1 MRYKAVV
8 TYDGTNY
15 SGWQIQRGQVSVQE
29 KIEEALE
36 RLFGTKTSI
45 VGSGRTDAGVHAEG
59 QVFSFESDTTIPQIR
74 LYKAINA
81 YLPEDIRVLSCEK
94 TSADFNARHSAKKK
108 TYCYRLYCSEVENPL
123 KERYSVKIFPV
134 DIDKMKEA
142 AKLLIGEHDFKA
154 FCSTGSSV
162 KSTVRKIYSLSI
174 KKVKEDITITVC
186 GNGFLYNMVRIIVGT
201 LVGVGEGRIPLD
213 NIKKALICG
222 DRTLVGKTLSAKG
235 LTLKKV
241 VY

>member
-1 MRYKAVV
+1 MRYKATVC
-8 TYDGTNY
+8 YDGTNY
-15 SGWQIQRGQVSVQE
+15 SGWQIQCGQISVQQ

-36 RLFGTKTSI
+36 NLFGTKTSI

-59 QVFSFESDTTIPQIR
+59 QVFSFESDTTIPQTR

-81 YLPEDIRVLSCEK
+81 YLPEDIRVISCEVA
-94 TSADFNARHSAKKK
+94 SANFNARYSAKKK
-108 TYCYRLYCSEVENPL
+108 TYSYRLYCSEVENPL
-123 KERYSVKIFPV
+123 KDRYSVKIFPV
-134 DIDKMKEA
+134 DISKMKEA
-142 AKLLIGEHDFKA
+142 GKLLLGEHNFKA

-201 LVGVGEGRIPLD
+201 LVAVGEGRLPLE
-213 NIKKALICG
+213 NIKKALESG
-222 DRTLVGKTLSAKG
+222 DRTLLGKTLPPKG

-241 VY
+241 YY

>member
-8 TYDGTNY
+8 TYDGTSY
-15 SGWQIQRGQVSVQE
+15 SGWQVQCGQVSVQE
-29 KIEEALE
+29 KIEEALGK
-36 RLFGTKTSI
+36 LFGCKTSI

-59 QVFSFESDTTIPQIR
+59 QVFSFESDTSIPQIR

-81 YLPEDIRVLSCEK
+81 YLPEDIRVISCEIAP
-94 TSADFNARHSAKKK
+94 ADFNARYSAKKK

-123 KERYSVKIFPV
+123 KDRYSVKIFPV

-142 AKLLIGEHDFKA
+142 GKLLIGEHDFKA

-201 LVGVGEGRIPLD
+201 LVAVGEGRLPLE
-213 NIKKALICG
+213 NVKKALENG
-222 DRTLVGKTLSAKG
+222 DRTLLGKTLPPKG

-241 VY
+241 YY